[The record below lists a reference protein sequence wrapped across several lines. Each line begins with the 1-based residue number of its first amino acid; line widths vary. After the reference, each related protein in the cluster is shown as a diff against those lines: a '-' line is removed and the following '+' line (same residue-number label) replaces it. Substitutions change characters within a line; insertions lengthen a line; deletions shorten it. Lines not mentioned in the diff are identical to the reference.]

1 MEAKKTLNSL
11 HQIRQERARTFR
23 TVLIQTVA
31 SHTNATLSI

>member
-1 MEAKKTLNSL
+1 MEAKKALNSL
-11 HQIRQERARTFR
+11 HQQKLERARAFR